1 MKERAGPEL
10 ASAKPEDELVVAC
23 QSGDEAA
30 AGALVDLLW
39 PRVHAFAYRLCMS
52 ATDAEDITQET
63 FLRAFRNLGT
73 YKPDGHFK
81 AWLFRIAT
89 NLFLDQK
96 KSLRNRDVI
105 SSEIEREDVKGGNP
119 ESQESQRELVE
130 ALHQAMEELTKEQR
144 IVVLLRAIEH
154 MDYPEIAA
162 TLGTKEATARWHMYE
177 ARRVLRQKLSR
188 RFDLE
193 GMADE

>member
-1 MKERAGPEL
+1 VSGLMLTK
-10 ASAKPEDELVVAC
+10 SEDELIVAC
-23 QSGDEAA
+23 KAGDETAA
-30 AGALVDLLW
+30 ASLVDALW
-39 PRVHAFAYRLCMS
+39 PRVHAYAYRLCMS
-52 ATDAEDITQET
+52 ASDAEDITQET
-63 FLRAFRNLGT
+63 FLRAFKNLEN

-96 KSLRNRDVI
+96 KSSRNKDVV
-105 SSEIEREDVKGGNP
+105 SSEIEREDVRGGTP
-119 ESQESQRELVE
+119 ESQENQRELIE
-130 ALHQAMEELTKEQR
+130 ALHKAMDELSKEQR

-162 TLGTKEATARWHMYE
+162 MMGTKEATARWHMYE

-188 RFDLE
+188 KFDLE
-193 GMADE
+193 GLADE